1 MFTGLI
7 EEQGRILE
15 RTPSGD
21 GERVQVE
28 ARLVLSDASH
38 GDSIAVSGVCLT
50 VVDQDETSFTADV
63 MAETLRHS
71 AAGNWEIGKSVN
83 LERAAAVGDR
93 LGGHIVQG
101 HVDGV
106 ARIMSITPGEKWSVV
121 RFSLAEDLAPLVA
134 RKGSIALDGVSL
146 TVSAVGKDWAE
157 VSLIPETLSVTTLGV
172 LSVGDEINVET
183 DIVARHV
190 QRLME
195 MGKEVSS

>member
-15 RTPSGD
+15 RTPAGD
-21 GERVQVE
+21 GERVRVE
-28 ARLVLSDASH
+28 ARLVLTDASH

-50 VVDQDETSFTADV
+50 LVDQDETSFTADV

-71 AAGNWEIGKSVN
+71 AAGNWEIGKPVN

-172 LSVGDEINVET
+172 LSEGDEINVET

>member
-1 MFTGLI
+1 M
-7 EEQGRILE
+7 
-15 RTPSGD
+15 
-21 GERVQVE
+21 
-28 ARLVLSDASH
+28 
-38 GDSIAVSGVCLT
+38 
-50 VVDQDETSFTADV
+50 
-63 MAETLRHS
+63 
-71 AAGNWEIGKSVN
+71 
-83 LERAAAVGDR
+83 
-93 LGGHIVQG
+93 
-101 HVDGV
+101 
-106 ARIMSITPGEKWSVV
+106 V

-172 LSVGDEINVET
+172 LSEGDEINVET